1 MVQSRLVYGNHS
13 PPSLSL
19 FIGPA
24 LLFQLS
30 VQILNEEILLYQGV
44 E

>member
-1 MVQSRLVYGNHS
+1 MEQSRLVYSYHL

-19 FIGPA
+19 PIGPA
-24 LLFQLS
+24 LLLQLS
-30 VQILNEEILLYQGV
+30 VQILNVEVLLSHGI